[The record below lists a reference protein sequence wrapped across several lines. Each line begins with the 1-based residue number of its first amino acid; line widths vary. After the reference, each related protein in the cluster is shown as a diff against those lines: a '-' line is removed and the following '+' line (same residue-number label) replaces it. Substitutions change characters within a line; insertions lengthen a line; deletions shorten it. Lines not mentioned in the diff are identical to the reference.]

1 MKNPV
6 TEILRE
12 KPFLKIVK
20 KYCGNTILKY
30 IGNTP
35 LIPLKKIFKKKGISI
50 YAKMEGQNPGGSVKD
65 RPALYMLVE
74 GIHSGKLTRDKTIIE
89 ATSGNTGIAIAMI
102 ASVLGYRVKLY
113 LPSNASEERKRIMRV
128 YNAEVILTDP
138 LEGTDGAIRAVDEIM
153 KEEPQKFFRPNQY
166 NNPYNPL
173 SHYETTAPEIIRQTR
188 GKITHFVAGI
198 GTSGTLMGTG
208 KRLKEF
214 NPSIKVIAVEP
225 NCPLHGLE
233 GLKHMATSIV
243 PGIYNPDFPDQTI
256 KVDTEE
262 AFEMVK
268 RLAREEG
275 LFVGAS
281 SGAAMVATLK
291 VAEEIDSGCIV
302 VIFPDGGDKYLSTRM
317 FSDIF

>member
-1 MKNPV
+1 MKSIIPKV
-6 TEILRE
+6 HRG
-12 KPFLKIVK
+12 KPFSKIVRL
-20 KYCGNTILKY
+20 YCRSTLLKN

-35 LIPLKKIFKKKGISI
+35 LIPIRRLLKKRGVHL
-50 YAKMEGQNPGGSVKD
+50 YAKLEGYNPGGSVKD

-74 GIHSGKLTRDKTIIE
+74 GIHSGKLTKEKTIIE

-102 ASVLGYRVKLY
+102 GAILGYRVKLY
-113 LPSNASEERKRIMRV
+113 LPANASEERKRILRV
-128 YNAEVILTDP
+128 YGAEVHLTDP
-138 LEGTDGAIRAVDEIM
+138 LEGTDGAIKAVDEIM
-153 KEEPQKFFRPNQY
+153 MESPEKFFRPDQY

-173 SHYETTAPEIIRQTR
+173 SHYENTAEEIIKQTR
-188 GKITHFVAGI
+188 GRITHFVAGI

-208 KRLKEF
+208 MRLREF
-214 NPSIKVIAVEP
+214 NPSVKIIAVEP

-233 GLKHMATSIV
+233 GLKHMETSIV
-243 PGIYNPDFPDQTI
+243 PGIYNEKFPDRII

-281 SGAAMVATLK
+281 SGAAMVATIQIAK
-291 VAEEIDSGCIV
+291 EMDRGV
-302 VIFPDGGDKYLSTRM
+302 VVTIFPDGGDKYLSTRM

>member
-1 MKNPV
+1 MKH
-6 TEILRE
+6 ILPKVLPE
-12 KPFLKIVK
+12 KPFSKIVR
-20 KYCGNTILKY
+20 KYCGNTILRC

-35 LIPLKKIFKKKGISI
+35 LIPLRKIFRKRGVSI

-65 RPALYMLVE
+65 RPALYMIVE
-74 GIHSGKLTRDKTIIE
+74 GIHTKKLTSDKVIIE

-102 ASVLGYRVKLY
+102 ASVLGYRVRLY

-138 LEGTDGAIRAVDEIM
+138 LEGTDGAIKAVDEIM
-153 KEEPQKFFRPNQY
+153 AENPEKFFRPDQY

-173 SHYETTAPEIIRQTR
+173 SHYENTAEEIIKQTK

-198 GTSGTLMGTG
+198 GTSGTLMGIG
-208 KRLKEF
+208 KRLREF
-214 NPSIKVIAVEP
+214 NPSIKIIAVEP

-243 PGIYNPDFPDQTI
+243 PEIYDTQFPDRII

-262 AFEMVK
+262 AFDMVK
-268 RLAREEG
+268 RLSREEG

-281 SGAAMVATLK
+281 SGAAMVAVLEFAK
-291 VAEEIDSGCIV
+291 EVDYGLIV

>member
-1 MKNPV
+1 MKAPF
-6 TEILRE
+6 TEILPQR
-12 KPFLKIVK
+12 PFLKIVR
-20 KYCGNTILKY
+20 KYCGNTILKW

-35 LIPLKKIFKKKGISI
+35 LIPLKKIFKKRGISI

-74 GIHSGKLTRDKTIIE
+74 GIHSGKLTKDKTIIE

-102 ASVLGYRVKLY
+102 ASVFGYRVKLY

-138 LEGTDGAIRAVDEIM
+138 LEGTDGAIRAVDEVVA
-153 KEEPQKFFRPNQY
+153 EDPERFFRPDQY

-173 SHYETTAPEIIRQTR
+173 SHYETTAPEIIKQTR
-188 GKITHFVAGI
+188 GKVTHFVAGI
-198 GTSGTLMGTG
+198 GTTGTLMGTG

-214 NPSIKVIAVEP
+214 NPSIQVIAVEP

-243 PGIYNPDFPDQTI
+243 PGIYNPHFPDRTI

-281 SGAAMVATLK
+281 SGAAMAATLHI
-291 VAEEIDSGCIV
+291 AEEIDSGCIV